1 MWMSKR
7 IVATSEKEFAEKGK
21 VTLSDNQLEA
31 GATVTRRNID
41 SYAPYGYKSVPP
53 VDEDVIMLE
62 SNDGAVVLGALSKNE
77 DIESGEVKISSFG
90 GAYIILKNN
99 GDSVLTGLVI
109 DSRGVIQN
117 ELQ

>member
-31 GATVTRRNID
+31 GATVTRRNLD

-53 VDEDVIMLE
+53 AD
-62 SNDGAVVLGALSKNE
+62 A
-77 DIESGEVKISSFG
+77 
-90 GAYIILKNN
+90 
-99 GDSVLTGLVI
+99 
-109 DSRGVIQN
+109 
-117 ELQ
+117 

>member
-7 IVATSEKEFAEKGK
+7 IVATSEKEVAEKGK
-21 VTLSDNQLEA
+21 VTLSDNHLEA

-62 SNDGAVVLGALSKNE
+62 SNDGAVVLGALSKDE
-77 DIESGEVKISSFG
+77 DIESGEVKISSLG

-99 GDSVLTGLVI
+99 GDIVLNGLVI

-117 ELQ
+117 E

>member
-7 IVATSEKEFAEKGK
+7 IVATSEKEVAEKGK

-62 SNDGAVVLGALSKNE
+62 SNDGAVVIGALSKDE
-77 DIESGEVKISSFG
+77 DIESGEVKISSLG

-99 GDSVLTGLVI
+99 GDIVLNGLVI

-117 ELQ
+117 E

>member
-7 IVATSEKEFAEKGK
+7 IVATSENEVAEKGK

-62 SNDGAVVLGALSKNE
+62 SNDGAVVLGALSKDEN
-77 DIESGEVKISSFG
+77 IESGEVKISSLG

-99 GDSVLTGLVI
+99 GDIVLNGLVI

-117 ELQ
+117 E

>member
-7 IVATSEKEFAEKGK
+7 IVATSEKEVAEKGK

-62 SNDGAVVLGALSKNE
+62 SNDGAVVLGALSKDE
-77 DIESGEVKISSFG
+77 DIESGEVKISSS
-90 GAYIILKNN
+90 AVLILSLKTTATLF
-99 GDSVLTGLVI
+99 STAW
-109 DSRGVIQN
+109 
-117 ELQ
+117 

>member
-7 IVATSEKEFAEKGK
+7 IVATSEKEVAEKGK

-62 SNDGAVVLGALSKNE
+62 SNDGAVVLGALSKDE
-77 DIESGEVKISSFG
+77 DIESGEVKISSLG

-99 GDSVLTGLVI
+99 GDIVLNGLGI

-117 ELQ
+117 E

>member
-7 IVATSEKEFAEKGK
+7 IVATSEKEVAEKGK

-62 SNDGAVVLGALSKNE
+62 SNDGAVVLGALSKDE
-77 DIESGEVKISSFG
+77 DIESGEVKISSLG

-99 GDSVLTGLVI
+99 GDIVLNGLVI
-109 DSRGVIQN
+109 DNRGVIQN
-117 ELQ
+117 E

>member
-62 SNDGAVVLGALSKNE
+62 SNDGVVVLGALSKDE
-77 DIESGEVKISSFG
+77 DIESGEVKISSLG

-99 GDSVLTGLVI
+99 GDIVLNGLVI

-117 ELQ
+117 E

>member
-7 IVATSEKEFAEKGK
+7 IVATSEKEVAEKGK

-31 GATVTRRNID
+31 GATVIRRNID

-62 SNDGAVVLGALSKNE
+62 SNDGAVVLGALSKDE
-77 DIESGEVKISSFG
+77 DIESGEVKISSLG

-99 GDSVLTGLVI
+99 GDIVLNGLVI

-117 ELQ
+117 E

>member
-7 IVATSEKEFAEKGK
+7 IVATSEKEVAEKGK

-62 SNDGAVVLGALSKNE
+62 SNDGAVVLGAMSKDE
-77 DIESGEVKISSFG
+77 DIESGEVKISSLG

-99 GDSVLTGLVI
+99 GDIVLNGLVI

-117 ELQ
+117 E

>member
-7 IVATSEKEFAEKGK
+7 IVATLEKEVAEKGK

-31 GATVTRRNID
+31 GATVIRRNID

-62 SNDGAVVLGALSKNE
+62 SNDGAVVLGALSKDE
-77 DIESGEVKISSFG
+77 DIESGEVKISSLG

-99 GDSVLTGLVI
+99 GDIVLNGLVI

-117 ELQ
+117 E